1 MNSLVAVTPCACVC
15 SSTWV
20 DLFLLRHGIAEER
33 RHGLDHPDRP
43 LTLRGRQRTEAVV
56 KHLAQRG
63 VRAERLISSP
73 YRRALETANLAHRA
87 GLAPSPEV
95 ADWLVPGGDH
105 LGLFP
110 FPERSVLLVGHEP
123 DLSSLA
129 ADLIGA
135 PAGALRLRKAGWM
148 HLQLP
153 AGAAEWRGA
162 ARLHLLLRPG
172 ALQG

>member
-1 MNSLVAVTPCACVC
+1 MAVTPCACVC

-20 DLFLLRHGIAEER
+20 DLFLFRHGIAQER
-33 RHGLDHPDRP
+33 MGGLDHPDRS

-56 KHLAQRG
+56 NHLAQLG

-73 YRRALETANLAHRA
+73 YVRALETARLAHRA
-87 GLAPSPEV
+87 GLAPLPEV
-95 ADWLVPGGDH
+95 SDWLVPGGDPQA
-105 LGLFP
+105 LFP
-110 FPERSVLLVGHEP
+110 FEERSVLLVGHEP

-129 ADLIGA
+129 AVLIGA
-135 PAGALRLRKAGWM
+135 PAGALRLRKAGWL

-153 AGAAEWRGA
+153 ADAATWRGA
-162 ARLHLLLRPG
+162 ARLELLLRPG